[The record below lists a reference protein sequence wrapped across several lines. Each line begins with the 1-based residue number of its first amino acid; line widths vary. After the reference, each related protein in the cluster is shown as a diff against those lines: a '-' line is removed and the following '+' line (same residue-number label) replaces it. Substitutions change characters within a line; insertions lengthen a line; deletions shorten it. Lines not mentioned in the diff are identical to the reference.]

1 MNSERGWNLAAV
13 VLLVLSLGTT
23 SFSQVVEP
31 ASPFRLMTDFCRFRG
46 GDDKHALVEIYYSFA
61 RNSLTFAPDSA
72 GWQAGADITLLIHQN
87 DSLVHADRWLVP
99 YSIRDTSALS
109 STINLVGNYRM
120 QLKEGEYSFFMVGRD
135 RYRSERVDSF
145 RIGFPVKPF
154 SANGPNMS
162 DIEFASII
170 KRGEEGGQFYKNTLD
185 VIPNP
190 GGIYSE
196 EQSCYYYAEAYNLL
210 VADTRSDYMLIAS
223 VLDAVG
229 REVISRDRTKREV
242 GESSVLVDQ
251 FAVDKMKSGTYTL
264 LLRLLDTA
272 NTIVAQS
279 GKKFFVYNPALGV
292 DSSLLTASSSLPF
305 TVYLAMSEEELD
317 QEFAWARYEAT
328 GDEIDRYEELSG
340 PEPKRAFLTE
350 FWRNR
355 MPGLREEYFAR
366 VEYAN
371 RSFRTGTREGYRT
384 DRGRVRIVYG
394 EPDDIDRHPSE
405 TERRPYEI
413 WTYHQIQGGVIF
425 VFVLKNPGGDYE
437 LVHST
442 HRNELRD
449 DNWERPGVAY

>member
-1 MNSERGWNLAAV
+1 MRIERRWILIAIALMV
-13 VLLVLSLGTT
+13 FSSAMT
-23 SFSQVVEP
+23 SVSQVVEP
-31 ASPFRLMTDFCRFRG
+31 VSPFRLMTDFCRFRG
-46 GDDKHALVEIYYSFA
+46 GDDQHALIEIYYSFA

-72 GWQAGADITLLIHQN
+72 GWHAGADVTLLIHQN
-87 DSLVHADRWLVP
+87 DSLVHGDRWLVP
-99 YSIRDTSALS
+99 YAVRDTSALA
-109 STINLVGNYRM
+109 STINLVGNYQV
-120 QLKEGEYSFFMVGRD
+120 QLQEGEYSFFMIGRD
-135 RYRSERVDSF
+135 RYRSERVDSV
-145 RIGFPVKPF
+145 RIGFPVIPF
-154 SANGPNMS
+154 GTDGPGMS
-162 DIEFASII
+162 DVEFASII
-170 KRGEEGGQFYKNTLD
+170 RKGKEGGQFYKNTLD

-196 EQSCYYYAEAYNLL
+196 EQSVYYYAEAYNLL
-210 VADTRSDYMLIAS
+210 VNDTRSDYELNAS
-223 VLDAVG
+223 VMDAVG
-229 REVISRDRTKREV
+229 REIMSRDRTKREV

-264 LLRLLDTA
+264 LLRLLDTSK
-272 NTIVAQS
+272 TVVVQS

-292 DSSLLTASSSLPF
+292 DSSLLTGSSSLPF
-305 TVYLAMSEEELD
+305 TVYLAMTEEELD
-317 QEFAWARYEAT
+317 QEFDWARYEAT
-328 GDEIDRYEELSG
+328 GDDVDRYEELSG
-340 PEPKRAFLTE
+340 AEAKRSFLTE

-366 VEYAN
+366 IEYVN
-371 RSFRTGTREGYRT
+371 RAFRTGTREGYRA
-384 DRGRVRIVYG
+384 DRGRAHILYG